1 MANKG
6 KFATWNHLVGT
17 SREIAVI
24 NFFDPTVATPVDPKV
39 GDRYIAAVTA
49 NGWTINRINEW
60 NGSDWDQNVPA
71 ANTQV
76 EVLDRSAEYLWAG
89 GAWTL
94 VSTPNRVGRN
104 AYLEADNK
112 PALRGAEWNG
122 VGQNQHTIRRGRSA
136 WAKARA

>member
-6 KFATWNHLVGT
+6 KFATWNHLVGS

-24 NFFDPTVATPVDPKV
+24 NFFDPTVATPAEPKA
-39 GDRYIAAVTA
+39 GDRYIAAATA

-60 NGSDWDQNVPA
+60 DGDSWIENAPA

-76 EVLDRSAEYLWAG
+76 EVIDRSAEYLWLS

-94 VSTPNRVGRN
+94 ISRPMRVGRN
-104 AYLEADNK
+104 AYLEADDV
-112 PALRGAEWNG
+112 PPSRGAEWNG
-122 VGQNQHTIRRGRSA
+122 VGQNQHTIRRGRAS
-136 WAKARA
+136 WAKARS